1 MDFLEKLDHLM
12 EINHLNKSSLSK
24 ACDIPYTTIDGWYKK
39 GYEGLKLS
47 TLRKLANYFGTS
59 LDYWA
64 TEDSQ
69 DISYFPKEFLETFS
83 SLLPETQSYLLHIAQ
98 ELLHTQEKLLEHSQE
113 QNLQT
118 DSPEQLKIEAK
129 DAVELGED

>member
-64 TEDSQ
+64 TEDNQ
-69 DISYFPKEFLETFS
+69 DISASKR
-83 SLLPETQSYLLHIAQ
+83 Q
-98 ELLHTQEKLLEHSQE
+98 LLEMINILDDNQAKMVSAFVRFLKEEETREAGNIGE
-113 QNLQT
+113 Q
-118 DSPEQLKIEAK
+118 KEA
-129 DAVELGED
+129 